1 MVIIM
6 DINNRIREI
15 RKQRGITAKFV
26 AEKCGLSA
34 AMLSEIERGKC
45 NVSIKQ
51 AIAIAD
57 FFGVTLDYLARGN
70 DSHCNDKNHSRFEG
84 MAA

>member
-1 MVIIM
+1 ME
-6 DINNRIREI
+6 INKRIREI
-15 RKQRGITAKFV
+15 RKKRGITAKFV

-45 NVSIKQ
+45 NVSIQQ
-51 AIAIAD
+51 AISLAD
-57 FFGVTLDYLARGN
+57 FFGVSIDYLVRGN
-70 DSHCNDKNHSRFEG
+70 DYDGESKKHPEG